1 MIKERV
7 SGANADAEEA
17 LRAAVLRGKERLE
30 AGKKES
36 EAEIQLL
43 KSMAEKK
50 IPEAIRSVVE
60 MVKGKES

>member
-1 MIKERV
+1 MH
-7 SGANADAEEA
+7 
-17 LRAAVLRGKERLE
+17 AAVLRGKERLE
-30 AGKKES
+30 AGKKAS

-43 KSMAEKK
+43 KNMAEKK